1 MSNNQNT
8 QSMSYMPSWRKKNRV
23 LEGDDY
29 WLEAK
34 RPPS

>member
-8 QSMSYMPSWRKKNRV
+8 QSMSYMPGWRKQNRV
-23 LEGDDY
+23 LEGDNY

-34 RPPS
+34 RPS